1 MTGIQW
7 LAFNKWYLLL
17 LLVSCIAFPIML
29 PLLIL
34 YFRNQSLQVF
44 SGDQKFQMCCLH
56 TNKHMKVKVLV
67 AQSCPTLCHPVD
79 CSPPGS
85 SVLGI
90 LQARILEWGAI
101 PFSMGSSR
109 RGLNPGFPHC
119 GQILYYLSHQGSPT
133 TKHTERLK

>member
-7 LAFNKWYLLL
+7 LAFSKWYLLL

-56 TNKHMKVKVLV
+56 TNKHIKVKVLV
-67 AQSCPTLCHPVD
+67 TQSCPTLCDPVD
-79 CSPPGS
+79 CSLPGS
-85 SVLGI
+85 SVLRI
-90 LQARILEWGAI
+90 LQARILEWVAM
-101 PFSMGSSR
+101 PSSR
-109 RGLNPGFPHC
+109 IFVYIFIFLFDNLLKLSVLFYSLKNKDNNASLVGL
-119 GQILYYLSHQGSPT
+119 L
-133 TKHTERLK
+133 